1 MNTTSK
7 IVFTF
12 ALTMVLTNCAE
23 SSFKASTAVQR
34 DKKGSIN
41 QSPNEV
47 NMESQDLE
55 VATSAIGQ
63 EPLKKDDNP
72 PGCTEAAKTNIDFEA
87 TAPGAFD
94 GSAFLISNGLKFTS
108 PMRVALTTRQHEK
121 ELAKS
126 DQVWKCAKNSVCAGS
141 PNHNRLADAAS
152 EAIVGR
158 RVLASVSP
166 GADIQTLEI
175 SFTSPIASG
184 SFDMIDQD
192 GNESWSVVL
201 FDDKGAILETKKL
214 ESFKGYRA
222 SKTGN
227 GKPMRIAFARDK
239 AEIGGLRVIG
249 SKKHGYFGFAFDNF
263 DIKACPAV
271 ASAPK

>member
-1 MNTTSK
+1 MTTTAK
-7 IVFTF
+7 IVFTI
-12 ALTMVLTNCAE
+12 ALTLVLSNCSE
-23 SSFKASTAVQR
+23 SKFKSNTAVKR
-34 DKKGSIN
+34 DEKGSFN
-41 QSPNEV
+41 QSPNEGV
-47 NMESQDLE
+47 MEAQGMD
-55 VATSAIGQ
+55 TSVIEQ
-63 EPLKKDDNP
+63 EPLKKDDTP
-72 PGCTEAAKTNIDFEA
+72 PGCTEVVKTNIDFEA

-94 GSAFLISNGLKFTS
+94 GNAFLISNGLKFTS
-108 PMRVALTTRQHEK
+108 PMRVVSTTRQREQ

-126 DQVWKCAKNSVCAGS
+126 DQAWLCILCVGA
-141 PNHNRLADAAS
+141 PNRNRLADAAS

-184 SFDMIDQD
+184 SFDMIDED
-192 GNESWSVVL
+192 GSESWSVVM

-214 ESFKGYRA
+214 AAFKGYRV

-227 GKPMRIAFARDK
+227 GKPMRITFARDK

-271 ASAPK
+271 VAAQK

>member
-1 MNTTSK
+1 MNTTAK
-7 IVFTF
+7 IVFTLAF
-12 ALTMVLTNCAE
+12 TMVLTNCAE
-23 SSFKASTAVQR
+23 SSFKASTAVKR

-47 NMESQDLE
+47 NLESQDLE

-72 PGCTEAAKTNIDFEA
+72 PGCTEAVKKNIDFEA

-108 PMRVALTTRQHEK
+108 PMRVVSTTRRHESQ
-121 ELAKS
+121 LAKS
-126 DQVWKCAKNSVCAGS
+126 DQAWLCILCVGAPSR
-141 PNHNRLADAAS
+141 NRLADAAS
-152 EAIVGR
+152 ESIVGR

-184 SFDMIDQD
+184 SFDMIDED
-192 GNESWSVVL
+192 GSESWSVVL

-214 ESFKGYRA
+214 EAFKGYRV
-222 SKTGN
+222 SKSGN

-271 ASAPK
+271 VAATK